1 MSSCIQADSEGHNV
15 GMPSF
20 PPRPLTFRERSVLEK
35 LLAAD
40 FAGAE
45 HLREQV
51 DTTLVVGRCDCGCP
65 TIDLRVAAG
74 APPADVA
81 RSPVPSELRDTS
93 VDPPSDVIL
102 FVKDGYLQSMEYVSY
117 TSNQPQDWP
126 DVEALQPA

>member
-1 MSSCIQADSEGHNV
+1 M
-15 GMPSF
+15 
-20 PPRPLTFRERSVLEK
+20 LEK

-51 DTTLVVGRCDCGCP
+51 DTTAVVGRCDCGCP
-65 TIDLRVAAG
+65 TIDLRVAAS

-93 VDPPSDVIL
+93 VDPPGDVIL
-102 FVKDGYLQSMEYVSY
+102 FVKGGHLQSLEYVSY
-117 TSNQPQDWP
+117 TSDPPLDWP